1 MYVVDI
7 FPSFGSFNFWPLN
20 VPQRPDL
27 ATGTAGITDNR
38 NKNNPEKYGHKKRQQ
53 CFYKTSFLTSFFLSI
68 SMGLPKFSMHS
79 QGCIFASQTVLNVK
93 IPEEQINFR
102 TRWF

>member
-1 MYVVDI
+1 MSICMYVVDI

-53 CFYKTSFLTSFFLSI
+53 CFYKTSFLTSFFFCQSAWVFQSFQCNLKAVF
-68 SMGLPKFSMHS
+68 LHHK
-79 QGCIFASQTVLNVK
+79 QY
-93 IPEEQINFR
+93 
-102 TRWF
+102 

>member
-1 MYVVDI
+1 MYVVAL

-53 CFYKTSFLTSFFLSI
+53 CFYKTSFLTSFFSANQHGSSKVFNAI
-68 SMGLPKFSMHS
+68 SRLYFCFTNITERK
-79 QGCIFASQTVLNVK
+79 N
-93 IPEEQINFR
+93 
-102 TRWF
+102 TRGTDQL